1 MKHLQLIALAALLAP
16 MVAASAADKG
26 KDPGQAKVLQ
36 DVVACRAI
44 ADSTAR
50 LACYDRAA
58 TALDQAVTADQLVVM
73 DKEAVRETRRSLF
86 GFSLPR
92 IGLFGGSGGDKEEM
106 KQIDTSVTSVSHDID
121 GRMVFG
127 TAEGAT
133 WHQIDDRPTF
143 GVKHGTKVTISVASL
158 GSYFAKF
165 ERGVPI
171 RVRRDR

>member
-16 MVAASAADKG
+16 MGAASAADKG

-44 ADSTAR
+44 ADSAAR

-58 TALDQAVTADQLVVM
+58 TALEQAVTANQLVVM
-73 DKEAVRETRRSLF
+73 DKEEVRETRRSLF
-86 GFSLPR
+86 GFSLPKVR
-92 IGLFGGSGGDKEEM
+92 LFGSGDDKEEM
-106 KQIDTSVTSVSHDID
+106 KQIDTSVTSVRHDID

-127 TAEGAT
+127 TTEGAT